1 MEYSNIKYSTGQLLS
16 LIVLRVA
23 IGWHFLFEGIA
34 KWLNPKWSA
43 KAYLMD
49 SKGFL
54 SDLYYW
60 MAQNELA
67 LSWVNWSN
75 KIGLCLIGF
84 SLITGLLSRWGAF
97 AGIFLLSLYYFS
109 HVPMV
114 GVEYMLPTEGSSLW
128 VDKNLIEM
136 LALFVCAFFPTSH
149 YFGLDRLMK

>member
-1 MEYSNIKYSTGQLLS
+1 
-16 LIVLRVA
+16 
-23 IGWHFLFEGIA
+23 
-34 KWLNPKWSA
+34 
-43 KAYLMD
+43 
-49 SKGFL
+49 
-54 SDLYYW
+54 